1 MTDIEIAK
9 KFKLKNINEIA
20 KQLDIEDEDIE
31 LYGKYK
37 AKISNPEKYYNK
49 SDGKLILVT
58 AMSPT
63 PLGEGKT
70 TISIS
75 IADGLRRIGK
85 KSILALREP
94 SLGPVFGIKG
104 GATGGGYAQI
114 VPMEDINLHFTGDI
128 HAITSA
134 NNLLSAMIDNHIY
147 FGNEL
152 KIKEVVWKRCVDLND
167 RQLRKIETGLSGE
180 SKIVPRMDGFDISVA
195 SEIMAILCLSENI
208 KDLKEKLGN
217 IIIGYNNEPVFAK
230 DLKAEGAMAVLLKDA
245 IKPNL
250 VQTLE
255 YTPALVH
262 GGPFANIAHG
272 CNSIIATKLG
282 MKLADYTVTEAGFG
296 ADLGAE
302 KFLDI
307 KCRKANIKPNV
318 VVCVATIK
326 ALKYH
331 GGAPKEEILNENF
344 ECLQK
349 GMENLYKHVDN
360 LQNKF
365 GLNVIVAI
373 NKYNTDTKEELEF
386 VQKELTKRN
395 IESSIVESWAKG
407 GEGAIDISNQIV
419 QMCSDNG
426 TNSKFELSDND
437 KIVADRKNNSDN
449 KINNF
454 KYIYS
459 LEDSIEN
466 KIEKIAKEIYG
477 AKKVNFMPDAL
488 KKIDK
493 IIEISKAE
501 KIYSA
506 NDFDSIKENKIN
518 NIKNIDYTKLPI
530 CIAKT
535 QYSFS
540 DDPKNITAIDNFE
553 FTIRDID
560 LRAGAG
566 FIVAYA
572 GNILTMPGLP
582 KIPSAENI
590 DIDENGEIVGI
601 F

>member
-426 TNSKFELSDND
+426 TNSNFELSDND

-518 NIKNIDYTKLPI
+518 NVKNIDYTKLPI